1 MIHHAT
7 DTFDFSTLH
16 LGSPTALAGGSFYT
30 KINYTVKDDP
40 LYVYTPTCS
49 TKGISTNRYVDFLF
63 TSANSN
69 FIHWINA
76 LEEKLQALLFEKKDS
91 WFVGDDMELDD
102 IQNAFIPLLKAKGS
116 QYVVRGYLQGK
127 HFKETIQ
134 VYNEDEIPVP
144 LTSIQENS
152 QLISILD
159 ISGIK
164 FNKKCFQV
172 MINLRQLMVLEKTS
186 FTNCLIKHKVKEK
199 PEVKIDV
206 LDTITLKSPNE
217 VYRTALEKAKAMKEE
232 AERAES
238 IAEELR
244 ITYELDE

>member
-1 MIHHAT
+1 MIHHAN
-7 DTFDFSTLH
+7 DQFDFTSLH

-30 KINYTVKDDP
+30 KLNYTVKDEP
-40 LYVYTPTCS
+40 LYVYTPTCT
-49 TKGISTNRYVDFLF
+49 TKGVAKGYLDFLF
-63 TSANSN
+63 TSANPN
-69 FIHWINA
+69 FIQWMNA
-76 LEEKLQALLFEKKDS
+76 LEEKVQALLFEKKDQ
-91 WFVGDDMELDD
+91 WFVGDDMEIED
-102 IQNAFIPLLKAKGS
+102 IQNAFIPLVKVKGD
-116 QYVVRGYLQGK
+116 QYMVRGILQGK

-144 LTSIQENS
+144 LSSIEENS

-164 FNKKCFQV
+164 FNQKCFQV
-172 MINLRQLMVLEKTS
+172 MIHVRQIMIIKKQT

-217 VYRTALEKAKAMKEE
+217 VYRTALEKARAMEEE
-232 AERAES
+232 AERAKS

-244 ITYELDE
+244 ITYDLDE

>member
-1 MIHHAT
+1 MIHHAN
-7 DTFDFSTLH
+7 DQFDFTSLH

-30 KINYTVKDDP
+30 KLNYTVKDEP
-40 LYVYTPTCS
+40 LYVYTPTCT
-49 TKGISTNRYVDFLF
+49 TKGVAKGYLDFLF
-63 TSANSN
+63 TSANPN
-69 FIHWINA
+69 FIQWMNA
-76 LEEKLQALLFEKKDS
+76 LEEKVQALLFEKKDQ
-91 WFVGDDMELDD
+91 WFVGDDMEIED
-102 IQNAFIPLLKAKGS
+102 IQNAFIPLVKVKGD
-116 QYVVRGYLQGK
+116 QYMVRGILQGK

-144 LTSIQENS
+144 LSSIEENS

-164 FNKKCFQV
+164 FNQKCFQV
-172 MINLRQLMVLEKTS
+172 MIHVRQIMIIKKQT

-206 LDTITLKSPNE
+206 LDTITLKTPNE
-217 VYRTALEKAKAMKEE
+217 VYRTALEKANAMKEE
-232 AERAES
+232 AERAKS

-244 ITYELDE
+244 ITYDLDE

>member
-1 MIHHAT
+1 
-7 DTFDFSTLH
+7 L
-16 LGSPTALAGGSFYT
+16 
-30 KINYTVKDDP
+30 V
-40 LYVYTPTCS
+40 
-49 TKGISTNRYVDFLF
+49 
-63 TSANSN
+63 
-69 FIHWINA
+69 
-76 LEEKLQALLFEKKDS
+76 
-91 WFVGDDMELDD
+91 
-102 IQNAFIPLLKAKGS
+102 KAKGS

-134 VYNEDEIPVP
+134 VYNEDEIPIP
-144 LTSIQENS
+144 LSSIQENS

-164 FNKKCFQV
+164 FNQKCFQV
-172 MINLRQLMVLEKTS
+172 MIHVRQLMVLEKTS